1 MIYQDI
7 TEVPYLFLKVALIE
21 LSEKYSIKNVNIDP
35 NGELAIIVKGKLS
48 PEDIQSIQERITP
61 KDVVVSTP
69 VYEIDYR
76 QYESG
81 MGYSTCIYS
90 KENIDYTKL

>member
-1 MIYQDI
+1 MIYTDI
-7 TEVPYLFLKVALIE
+7 TEIPYLFLKVALIE
-21 LSEKYSIKNVNIDP
+21 FSEKYSIKDVNIDS

-48 PEDIQSIQERITP
+48 LEDIQSIQERITP
-61 KDVVVSTP
+61 KDVTVTTP
-69 VYEIDYR
+69 IYEVDYR

-90 KENIDYTKL
+90 KECIDYTKL